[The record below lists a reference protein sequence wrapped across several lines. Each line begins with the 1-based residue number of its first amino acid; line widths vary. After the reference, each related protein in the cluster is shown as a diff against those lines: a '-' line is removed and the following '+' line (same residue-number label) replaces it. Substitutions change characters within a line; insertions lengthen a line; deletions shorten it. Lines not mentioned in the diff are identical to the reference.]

1 MTIIHFF
8 DKITVVSAKAKL
20 YRLSFLVPLTLP
32 MAERFH
38 QIKVP
43 DLSPRWGYENVLS
56 L

>member
-8 DKITVVSAKAKL
+8 EKIAVVSPKAKL

-32 MAERFH
+32 VAERLH

-43 DLSPRWGYENVLS
+43 DLCPRWGYESVLS